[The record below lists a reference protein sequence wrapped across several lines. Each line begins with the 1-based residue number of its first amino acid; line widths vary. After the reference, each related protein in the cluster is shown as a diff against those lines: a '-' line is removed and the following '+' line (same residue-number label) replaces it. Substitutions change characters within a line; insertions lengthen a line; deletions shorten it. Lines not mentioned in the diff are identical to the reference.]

1 MKPKAFTS
9 IDELPT
15 YISLKDAVGVCNKT
29 ESELMHLAEQEEIEA
44 YVVPPVSASVF
55 RIFSHQKDLYYRQ
68 SLDRTRHIRTMLE
81 AKDKP
86 ELCQEVQLLKLSKE
100 DCGAVVRYGTFRQS
114 FFEAALHVSCK
125 SASRHPPIFEMYSFF
140 GYILAAAEPDRIVLK
155 NTISHSS
162 LTPKSHKFS
171 KENIRLKKSQIAA
184 IAINAKPCFSEE
196 NESGSID
203 ELVSD
208 DDLVKTLH
216 HSTSDRLK
224 TIIKLCREL
233 WFVFPFENARYPT
246 RQEVKELLSRHFEYI
261 SKTELPKIISIITPS
276 FSKQDYSNQPITDEV
291 LFLSEKLKMI
301 IRASNTFHKN
311 KESRDWI
318 YTELRRQKDKF
329 SGSHASEAQ
338 LIIAP
343 TTQLPRAQERAK
355 AKAKAKSAQKNA

>member
-15 YISLKDAVGVCNKT
+15 YISLKDAVGVCNIT

-44 YVVPPVSASVF
+44 YVAPPASASVF
-55 RIFSHQKDLYYRQ
+55 RILSHQKDLYYRQ

-114 FFEAALHVSCK
+114 FFEAALHVTCE
-125 SASRHPPIFEMYSFF
+125 SARRHPPIFEMYSYF
-140 GYILAAAEPDRIVLK
+140 GYVLAARVPDRIMFK
-155 NTISHSS
+155 NTISHSA
-162 LTPKSHKFS
+162 LTPMSHKFS

-184 IAINAKPCFSEE
+184 IAINAKPCFSEK
-196 NESGSID
+196 NESGGID
-203 ELVSD
+203 EPVSD

-233 WFVFPFENARYPT
+233 WFVFPSEHARYPT
-246 RQEVKELLSRHFEYI
+246 RQEAEKLFKRNFEYI
-261 SKTELPKIISIITPS
+261 SDTELPKIISIITPY

-301 IRASNTFHKN
+301 IRTSNTFHESK
-311 KESRDWI
+311 KSRDWI
-318 YTELRRQKDKF
+318 FTELRSQKDKI
-329 SGSHASEAQ
+329 SDNHAKEAQ
-338 LIIAP
+338 QIIAP
-343 TTQLPRAQERAK
+343 TSQLLKAQKRAQ
-355 AKAKAKSAQKNA
+355 AKSTQKNG